1 MALFP
6 LLLLCL
12 TTGSVTANSC
22 PKQDGLFCV
31 SDYWQNVS
39 CVLNNTDQPGEAKNT
54 DRWLNFTRITPD
66 DGARFECRF
75 ERNPSR
81 CQFDTGELLK
91 SFHEFRVQSCNSS
104 GCYEI
109 PQFKPVDC
117 VQTTSPSDVS
127 VNSSL
132 DSFIITWKSGY
143 KNHDYVT
150 PETLTYNVL
159 LPKAHGRHESAQ
171 IQDGD
176 LSITLDY
183 SRFDP
188 SSEYCV
194 RVKSKYERAVP
205 WSEWSESVC
214 WQRGEDQ
221 SQMGVYLLTAGVLLP
236 VCVFAGLLLW
246 LSVPSTRLKVRTL
259 LQVPSPA
266 PYFQP
271 LFLHYEGNLHEW
283 LSSPGAYLVTFDPDS
298 RVNARH
304 ITMAPRAAQ
313 YGLEEEEN
321 SKLSPQPPSPSQDP
335 LSYIMAPGAAAFVP
349 HAPPHATATIA
360 AVADMSYVAFPA
372 AAAAPLC
379 RVEEAS
385 EAVSMDTSQAE
396 SGSGWEEEEEGEEE
410 EGEEE
415 EGEEEGQNQ
424 GSHPPLPSSVPCFG
438 DYCTLKQAA
447 QW

>member
-22 PKQDGLFCV
+22 TKPDGLVCV
-31 SDYWQNVS
+31 YDYWQNVS
-39 CVLNNTDQPGEAKNT
+39 CVLNNTDGEAKNT
-54 DRWLNFTRITPD
+54 DRWFNFTRIPPG

-81 CQFDTGELLK
+81 CQFDTGMLLR
-91 SFHEFRVQSCNSS
+91 SYHEFRVQSCNSS

-109 PQFKPVDC
+109 SQFMPVDC

-143 KNHDYVT
+143 KNHIYIK
-150 PETLTYNVL
+150 PETLTYKVL
-159 LPKAHGRHESAQ
+159 LPKAHGRHESKQ
-171 IQDGD
+171 IQDGE

-183 SRFDP
+183 SRLDL

-194 RVKSKYERAVP
+194 RVKSKYKNAVR

-246 LSVPSTRLKVRTL
+246 RSVLSTRLKVRSL

-283 LSSPGAYLVTFDPDS
+283 LSSPGAYMVTFDPDS

-313 YGLEEEEN
+313 YGLEEEN
-321 SKLSPQPPSPSQDP
+321 SKLSPQPASPPQDP

-349 HAPPHATATIA
+349 RAPPHPTTIA
-360 AVADMSYVAFPA
+360 AVVDMSYVAFPGA
-372 AAAAPLC
+372 TALLC
-379 RVEEAS
+379 CAEEAS
-385 EAVSMDTSQAE
+385 EAASMDTSQAE
-396 SGSGWEEEEEGEEE
+396 SGSG
-410 EGEEE
+410 
-415 EGEEEGQNQ
+415 
-424 GSHPPLPSSVPCFG
+424 
-438 DYCTLKQAA
+438 
-447 QW
+447 